1 MYRKKQILW
10 LATLAICC
18 GECYWPNKDLQY
30 CFVGDWKGVMMIEL
44 NYFLLTTNNN
54 VWIWSLVCFGV
65 AIVALL
71 LILCFRRFPRM
82 ETMGR
87 KVYASIAL
95 IVLIVAG
102 CMFLYLG
109 VSTIRKYRRILKDG
123 IRTMGVVERTE
134 KSGEDYR
141 FVVVFTDERGV
152 QHEGRTIS
160 RRKNH
165 FADQQ
170 VPVIYYRPDPDLV
183 IVDPSWKTFFGPWSA
198 VIGGLFMLIFVSV
211 IILHRVKR
219 PLYGEQEESQQDPK
233 IQRERAEE
241 LQFRIACKNALA
253 DGKVTVNEKQKLK
266 MLAKYFKIPKP
277 AIKEIIKEEVKIF
290 KQNRKAQ

>member
-1 MYRKKQILW
+1 
-10 LATLAICC
+10 
-18 GECYWPNKDLQY
+18 
-30 CFVGDWKGVMMIEL
+30 MIRL
-44 NYFLLTTNNN
+44 NYLLLTMDKNIRIG
-54 VWIWSLVCFGV
+54 VGVCIGV

-82 ETMGR
+82 EKMGR
-87 KVYASIAL
+87 KVYVSIAF
-95 IVLIVAG
+95 IVSIVAG

-123 IRTMGVVERTE
+123 VRTMGVVTRTE

-141 FVVVFTDERGV
+141 FFVVFTDERGV

-160 RRKNH
+160 RRKDS

-183 IVDPSWKTFFGPWSA
+183 IVDPSLKTFLGPWSA
-198 VIGGLFMLIFVSV
+198 AIGGLFMLIFVSGL
-211 IILHRVKR
+211 ILYRVKR
-219 PLYGEQEESQQDPK
+219 PLYGEEEESQQDQK

-241 LQFRIACKNALA
+241 LQFRTACKNALA

-290 KQNRKAQ
+290 QQNRKDR